1 MALAGTLTGRNRDDP
16 AAAGV
21 FALLMYQ
28 LINKKTQSSQGQRS
42 LQTEQPESEWRRRKI
57 KHEEERKTKA

>member
-28 LINKKTQSSQGQRS
+28 LINKKDPEQRRTKVS
-42 LQTEQPESEWRRRKI
+42 ADRATRVGVASE
-57 KHEEERKTKA
+57 EDKA